1 MGDLPRKKIRLLLSY
16 KCASKAKEKENPDQ
30 RSEGSKNNKRKFPVK
45 DWMKAKEKRKCSI
58 KGWKKTKE
66 IYRKVFEPNNM
77 WTNIQ
82 NCHKQVRKERKSRLV
97 THEVVPSL
105 SLPTKILCARN
116 SFTPH

>member
-82 NCHKQVRKERKSRLV
+82 HKYNKLNLAQLASFYHSLRNITCPKDLITKSHS
-97 THEVVPSL
+97 TPS
-105 SLPTKILCARN
+105 
-116 SFTPH
+116 H